1 MLMLT
6 VKVPTLT
13 NTNGASFADD
23 AFSDEIP
30 VDRFVPTNSFSIP
43 PTSCLVESLFSEV
56 QAAYDDRRLFATPEH
71 VEETVF
77 LRFNRSLWDL
87 EFFCHNVYADQHDG
101 PDDDAHGS
109 AQQPGEASRDEEP
122 EHESISD

>member
-1 MLMLT
+1 M
-6 VKVPTLT
+6 
-13 NTNGASFADD
+13 
-23 AFSDEIP
+23 
-30 VDRFVPTNSFSIP
+30 
-43 PTSCLVESLFSEV
+43 

-87 EFFCHNVYADQHDG
+87 EFFCRNVYADQHDG
-101 PDDDAHGS
+101 PDDH
-109 AQQPGEASRDEEP
+109 AQQPGGEP